1 MIFGLTEIDCEKDRG
16 NVLTPEMDCEIDW
29 GKVLT
34 PRKDCKIDQD
44 KVLGTEEG
52 SLPYKRNQVRNR

>member
-1 MIFGLTEIDCEKDRG
+1 MSIFGLTEIDCEKDQ
-16 NVLTPEMDCEIDW
+16 

-44 KVLGTEEG
+44 KVLGTDLGFLENSRKMG
-52 SLPYKRNQVRNR
+52 QKDAKN